1 MKRLLAITSI
11 VFSFLLNS
19 ISFAG
24 SFYFP
29 FISPKYEFNPVA
41 MEMKRLWY
49 FFLPGD
55 FLLFL
60 SLILLLAAPF
70 FIRKNQKILSK
81 LLFSSGILSIIKG
94 ALNTYF
100 YWMIFNGITPSFMN
114 IITGIAIIVSSK
126 ALFRSH
132 P

>member
-1 MKRLLAITSI
+1 MKRFLAITSI

-55 FLLFL
+55 FLLL
-60 SLILLLAAPF
+60 ALILLLNAPF

-81 LLFSSGILSIIKG
+81 LLFSSGILSIIKA

-100 YWMIFNGITPSFMN
+100 YWMIFNGITPSIMN
-114 IITGIAIIVSSK
+114 IITGIAIIVFSK